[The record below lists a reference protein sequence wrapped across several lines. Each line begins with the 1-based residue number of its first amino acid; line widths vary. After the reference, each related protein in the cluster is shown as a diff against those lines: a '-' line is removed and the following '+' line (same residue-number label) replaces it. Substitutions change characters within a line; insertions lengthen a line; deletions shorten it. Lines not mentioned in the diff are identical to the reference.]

1 MSTSPQKFM
10 GGRHILLIGDYLQL
24 PPIGGYP
31 CFRPPPCTANRLR
44 HAGYALYSAIN
55 LVIFLTQDMRAR
67 TDPVYTEILD
77 CLHWGRLSDE

>member
-24 PPIGGYP
+24 PPFGGYP

-44 HAGYALYSAIN
+44 HAGYALTCEHERIPYTPKFSTAFTGG
-55 LVIFLTQDMRAR
+55 VFLMNDFAF
-67 TDPVYTEILD
+67 
-77 CLHWGRLSDE
+77 